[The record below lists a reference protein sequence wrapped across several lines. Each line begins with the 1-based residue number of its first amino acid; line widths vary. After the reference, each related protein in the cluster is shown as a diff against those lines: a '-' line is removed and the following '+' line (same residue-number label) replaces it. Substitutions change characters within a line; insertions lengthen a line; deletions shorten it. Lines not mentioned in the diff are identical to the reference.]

1 MLLEDKSVKQNQIQ
15 DLERLRE
22 ENFENIFNVYQDQ
35 DGMYFYNL
43 LQTVVFPQDL
53 PASLFT
59 TYTVA
64 YGDTWPFISFKT
76 LKSPNL
82 WWMLLLANNIQ
93 NPLEPLVNGTQI
105 RVPIDSVVRE
115 VISQIGRS

>member
-1 MLLEDKSVKQNQIQ
+1 MKQNQIK
-15 DLERLRE
+15 DLKRLAS

-43 LQTVVFPQDL
+43 LQTVVFPQHL
-53 PASLFT
+53 PANLFT
-59 TYTVA
+59 SYTIA

-82 WWMLLLANNIQ
+82 WWIILLANNIQ
-93 NPLEPLVNGTQI
+93 NPLEPLINGARI
-105 RVPIDSVVRE
+105 KIPITSVVRE
-115 VISQIGRS
+115 VLTQTGKR

>member
-1 MLLEDKSVKQNQIQ
+1 MKQNNIK
-15 DLERLRE
+15 DLEKLRE

-53 PASLFT
+53 PANLFD
-59 TYTVA
+59 YYNVA

-76 LKSPNL
+76 LGSPNL
-82 WWMLLLANNIQ
+82 WWLILLANNIQ
-93 NPLEPLVNGTQI
+93 NPLEPLVNGTQLRI
-105 RVPIDSVVRE
+105 PIKDVVRE
-115 VISQIGRS
+115 ILTQIRRG